1 MIIDITSFGEEPSLD
16 QPNEGGVID
25 ITPEGFNSPKE
36 PEIIDITPEEDS
48 EETDDEEV
56 DIEEDEE
63 QDQENE
69 SDESDEDDD
78 EEDEDEYSEA
88 RQYFEQATTLNIL
101 QTPEDF
107 EWDENDPLG
116 SIEKATEYTNQV
128 LLQKVE
134 ENFYSQ
140 FKDPLLQQI
149 VDTAIKGG
157 SFLDVTELVN
167 KTNDV
172 SLYENMDITDEDDAS
187 KLYEEYLKETTKF
200 KSSKINRLIDIAKED
215 DELVDLAA
223 EAKEYFIEKNFQ
235 KIKQQVEQAEQMK
248 KQQEQQAKQY
258 WTGFNQTLE
267 SSNLN
272 SSLKERVMNSFSLVE
287 NNGQKTLKYQDTFN
301 RVSQNPQ
308 HFIDLLV
315 FLNSY
320 DPEQGFNFEREVKKV
335 ATKQANSFKERLE
348 KAITTK
354 TSAGKSTTK
363 NKSKIVPKKSDY
375 QKNIRRY

>member
-25 ITPEGFNSPKE
+25 ITPEGFNSPPKE

-69 SDESDEDDD
+69 SDESDDDD

-272 SSLKERVMNSFSLVE
+272 TSLKERVMDSFSLVE

>member
-69 SDESDEDDD
+69 SDESDDDD

-272 SSLKERVMNSFSLVE
+272 SSLKERVMDSFSLVE

>member
-69 SDESDEDDD
+69 SDESDDDD

-172 SLYENMDITDEDDAS
+172 SLYENMDITDENDAS

-235 KIKQQVEQAEQMK
+235 KIKQQVQEAEQMK

-272 SSLKERVMNSFSLVE
+272 TSLKERVMDSFSLVE

>member
-69 SDESDEDDD
+69 SDESDDDD

-272 SSLKERVMNSFSLVE
+272 TSLKERVMDSFSLVE

>member
-69 SDESDEDDD
+69 SDESDDDD

-172 SLYENMDITDEDDAS
+172 SLYENMDITDENDAS

-272 SSLKERVMNSFSLVE
+272 TSLKERVMDSFSLVE

>member
-69 SDESDEDDD
+69 SDESDDDD

-235 KIKQQVEQAEQMK
+235 KIKQQVQEAEQMK

>member
-272 SSLKERVMNSFSLVE
+272 TSLKERVMDSFSLVE